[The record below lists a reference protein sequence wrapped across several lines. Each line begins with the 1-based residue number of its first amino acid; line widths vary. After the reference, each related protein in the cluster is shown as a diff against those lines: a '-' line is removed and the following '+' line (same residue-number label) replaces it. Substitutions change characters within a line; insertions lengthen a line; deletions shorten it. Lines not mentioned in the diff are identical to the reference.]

1 MRSRWKR
8 GFTLLEV
15 LVAIVL
21 AGVVALL
28 VYGTASA
35 GRDTAVRLRE
45 RRRALQ
51 TAQAF
56 RSTVADALRNA
67 RPTRVYGDTAFWLD
81 GQRVWFVAAGSMPP
95 LTPDADWEVGIE
107 AQPDGGG
114 VVMTAKPVGVALP
127 PRVVARYPEAIGLQV
142 RVLTFGSRPVWTDRW
157 AFPSYVPAGIEL
169 TYLGRSGTLGAPLR
183 LVLPLG
189 SPQ

>member
-8 GFTLLEV
+8 GFTLLEL

-21 AGVVALL
+21 AGIVALL

-35 GRDTAVRLRE
+35 GRDTEVRLRE

-51 TAQAF
+51 AAQAF

-67 RPTRVYGDTAFWLD
+67 RPTRIYGDTAFWMD
-81 GQRVWFVAAGSMPP
+81 GQRVSFVTAGSMPP
-95 LTPDADWEVGIE
+95 LTPDADWEVGI
-107 AQPDGGG
+107 AARPDGRG
-114 VVMTAKPVGVALP
+114 VEMTAKPVGIALP
-127 PRVVARYPEAIGLQV
+127 PRVVAQYPEATGLRI
-142 RVLTFGSRPVWTDRW
+142 RVLTFGPSPVWTDRW
-157 AFPSYVPAGIEL
+157 AFTSYVPAAIEL
-169 TYLGRSGTLGAPLR
+169 TYLRHDGLLGAPLR
-183 LVLPLG
+183 LALPLG